1 MGPRPRRHTPRP
13 PPPLLA
19 SLHERN
25 IAPAGHSTA
34 WLTSSVK
41 EISPLLAQNRRNT
54 AFFGVPGRRIFHRIP
69 QHLTQGRFF
78 FHSSP
83 SPTPQAGQNS
93 PCSAPSAPT
102 REKIRPAPPKLPK
115 ISAFSPAG
123 RIFSRSHPESTP
135 AGRVFSRRWVPQPPH
150 STCRPPRLKPMT
162 PMRVDHCHEMKPLTP
177 LLAQNSQIPAI
188 FRPQRCHGFHAPLA
202 EHPQRRCRFHPRR
215 TLRPQPKPRVVC
227 AHTTRS
233 VAHWPH
239 D

>member
-41 EISPLLAQNRRNT
+41 EISPLLAQNGQNT

-78 FHSSP
+78 FHPSPIPPPGGTKLALLDPISAQAGKNSP
-83 SPTPQAGQNS
+83 STAKTAQNQRFFACRANFFSVS
-93 PCSAPSAPT
+93 P
-102 REKIRPAPPKLPK
+102 
-115 ISAFSPAG
+115 
-123 RIFSRSHPESTP
+123 RIHSCWAS
-135 AGRVFSRRWVPQPPH
+135 FSRRWVPQPPH
-150 STCRPPRLKPMT
+150 STCRPPRLKPIT

-202 EHPQRRCRFHPRR
+202 EHPQRRCRFHPRQ

-227 AHTTRS
+227 AHATMP